1 MSGPSFDVVVPT
13 AGRPTLAPLLRALAQ
28 GLPRP
33 GRVVVVDD
41 RPGGGPPLLS
51 GIEGSELPAEVVVFR
66 SRGAGPAAARN
77 VGWRAATAEWVAFL
91 DDDVVL
97 PSGWL
102 EALAKDLGELPA
114 DVAGSQGRIVVPLSV
129 DRRPT
134 DWERNV
140 KGLETAVWA
149 TADMVYRRDVLAAL
163 GGFDERFERA
173 YREDADLG
181 LRVTSLGRRIER
193 GRRTV
198 QHPAAPERFWRSVAL
213 QRGNADDVLM
223 RALHGPRWRER
234 AHAQRGRRRRHLA
247 TTAAGVIALVG
258 VAARSR
264 GLAAAGL
271 AGWLAG
277 TAELTWARLRPGPR
291 GREEVAHMT
300 ATSIVLPAAA
310 TYHWLRGWARLPR
323 VFAEAE
329 RAPRLQAERA
339 RPEAVLL
346 DRDGT
351 LVVDVPYNGDPRRVK
366 PMPGAREA
374 LDRLRAAGVKLAV
387 ISNQSGVGRGVLRVE
402 EVEAVNRRVE
412 ELVGPVG
419 GFFVCL
425 HAPDAG
431 CDCRKPAPGL
441 VRRAAGALGTTPG
454 RCVVVGDIGS
464 DVEAALAAGARPV
477 LVPNLATREEE
488 VAAAP
493 EVAPDLLA
501 AVDLVLG
508 RNGS

>member
-13 AGRPTLAPLLRALAQ
+13 AGRPSLAPLLRGLAH

-33 GRVVVVDD
+33 GRVLVVDD
-41 RPGGGPPLLS
+41 RAGENRPLLA
-51 GIEGSELPAEVVVFR
+51 GMDGDLPAEVVVVR

-97 PSGWL
+97 ADGWL
-102 EALAKDLGELPA
+102 AALARDLGGLPA
-114 DVAGSQGRIVVPLSV
+114 DVAGSQGRLVVPLPS
-129 DRRPT
+129 DRGPT

-140 KGLETAVWA
+140 RGLETAVWA
-149 TADMVYRRDVLAAL
+149 TADLAYRRDVLAAV

-173 YREDADLG
+173 YREDADLA
-181 LRVTSLGRRIER
+181 LRVGSIGARIVW
-193 GRRTV
+193 GTRTV
-198 QHPAAPERFWRSVAL
+198 RHPVAPERFWRSVAL

-234 AHAQRGRRRRHLA
+234 AHVPRGRRRRHLA
-247 TTAAGVIALVG
+247 TTAAAV
-258 VAARSR
+258 VA
-264 GLAAAGL
+264 LAAAGRGRRRV
-271 AGWLAG
+271 AVVGSAAWLAG
-277 TAELTWARLRPGPR
+277 TAELAWARLRPGPR
-291 GREEVAHMT
+291 TRDEVARMT
-300 ATSIVLPAAA
+300 ATSVVLPAAA

-323 VFAEAE
+323 LLADAE
-329 RAPRLQAERA
+329 RAPGP
-339 RPEAVLL
+339 RPAPAPPDAVLL

-351 LVVDVPYNGDPRRVK
+351 LVVDVPYNGDPRRVT

-387 ISNQSGVGRGVLRVE
+387 VSNQSGVGRGVLRAEDVD
-402 EVEAVNRRVE
+402 AVNRRVE
-412 ELVGPVG
+412 ELVGPVAG
-419 GFFVCL
+419 WFVCP
-425 HAPDAG
+425 HAPDEG
-431 CDCRKPAPGL
+431 CDCRKPAAGL
-441 VRRAAGALGTTPG
+441 VRRAARALGTTPD
-454 RCVVVGDIGS
+454 RCAVVGDIGT

-477 LVPNLATREEE
+477 LVPNVATRAEE

-493 EVAPDLLA
+493 EVASDLLA